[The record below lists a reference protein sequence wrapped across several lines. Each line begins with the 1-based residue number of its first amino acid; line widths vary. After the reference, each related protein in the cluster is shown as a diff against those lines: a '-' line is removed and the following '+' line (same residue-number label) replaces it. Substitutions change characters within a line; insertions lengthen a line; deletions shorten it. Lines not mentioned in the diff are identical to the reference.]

1 MKGLIREN
9 KELHKHNQKL
19 CSVCGQVL
27 PLTEFGAKSSKCKP
41 CYNAW
46 YSKDR
51 KDNPQRYEDMKKR
64 YIAKN
69 EIFSYV
75 VSRLSDFRSR
85 AREFNVPFDL
95 TSKYLEE
102 LWNDQSGKCYYD
114 GTQLK
119 IYQHLGKPTS
129 DSASLDRLI
138 PSEGYVQGNVVWC
151 SYWVNTAKGELTE
164 LEFRDAISRILNY
177 SNKAEG

>member
-1 MKGLIREN
+1 LKGLIREN
-9 KELHKHNQKL
+9 RELRKGGEKL
-19 CSVCGQVL
+19 CSVCGKVL
-27 PLTEFGAKSSKCKP
+27 PLIEFGKKSSKCKS

-46 YSKDR
+46 YSNDR
-51 KDNPQRYEDMKKR
+51 KNNPQRYEDMKKR

-69 EIFSYV
+69 EVFSYM
-75 VSRLSDFRSR
+75 VSRISDFRSR
-85 AREFNVPFDL
+85 ARELNVPFGL

-102 LWNDQSGKCYYD
+102 LWNEQSGRCYYD
-114 GTQLK
+114 GTPLK
-119 IYQHLGKPTS
+119 IYQHLGRPTN

-164 LEFRDAISRILNY
+164 AEFRDAMFKILNY